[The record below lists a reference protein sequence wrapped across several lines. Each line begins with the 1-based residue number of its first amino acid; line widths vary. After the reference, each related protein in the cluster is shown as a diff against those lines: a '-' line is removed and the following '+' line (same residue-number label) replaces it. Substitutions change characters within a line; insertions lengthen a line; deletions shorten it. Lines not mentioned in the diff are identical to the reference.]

1 MDPQITSQVLRQAR
15 VHLLAHGECPP
26 GAVQERIAS
35 SWQRSLRAGVQ
46 PVGRAQLQDPLT
58 SSEMRQVLSRSEDL
72 LAIARPVMDYVFEQI
87 QDSHSM
93 VILANQQSTLLHT
106 LGDAPFLSKAERVA
120 LRSGAI
126 WTEEARGT
134 NAIGT
139 ALVEAQPLRV
149 EGAEH
154 FLEANGFLT
163 CAASP
168 IFSAQGQLLGVLD
181 ISGDQR
187 QSQPHTLGLATTA
200 ARMIENRWMLSRHQ
214 RDWRLHFHTQAE
226 GVGTAAEG
234 ILAMSPD
241 GSLLGGNRAA
251 MQALKIA
258 AADWGSLQWH
268 DISPLPLSQ
277 LLAQGRFPGESV
289 QAVPLHSGR
298 AVFARLVLTAKELQ
312 TRSLKT
318 PSAATQPAPLSHTA
332 RVDALAQLDTG
343 DERWRTAAERA
354 RRVLD
359 KGIALL
365 VQGESG
371 VGKELFARALHESS
385 ERRAR
390 AFVAINCAAIPEH
403 LIEAE
408 LFGYESGAFTGA
420 RREGQIGRLRE
431 AQGGTLLLDEIGD
444 MPLALQTRLLRV
456 LQERSITP
464 LGGGKAQPLDFQLV
478 CATHHNLRD
487 AVAQGRFRADLFYR
501 INGLAL
507 QLPALRERSDREAI
521 THKLL
526 AQFNPGASVRLH
538 TDLAVAMAHYPWPGN
553 LREYA
558 NALQTAS
565 ALLQTGEDTIGWAHL
580 SDDLAQELL
589 RYREGAPQAL
599 AYAVPDAVANLP
611 ATNLRSLSH
620 TAIAQALQQCRGN
633 VSQAAK
639 QLGISRQTLY
649 RRLKEAQAG
658 HTALVQ

>member
-26 GAVQERIAS
+26 GALQERIAN

-46 PVGRAQLQDPLT
+46 PVGRAQAHDPLT

-93 VILANQQSTLLHT
+93 VILANPQSTLLHT
-106 LGDAPFLSKAERVA
+106 LGDAPFLNKAERVA
-120 LRSGAI
+120 LRSGAS

-139 ALVEAQPLRV
+139 ALVEGAPLRV
-149 EGAEH
+149 QGGEH

-168 IFSAQGQLLGVLD
+168 IFSPQGQLLGVLD

-187 QSQPHTLGLATTA
+187 QSPSHTLGLVTTA
-200 ARMIENRWMLSRHQ
+200 ARMIENRWILSRHQ

-226 GVGTAAEG
+226 GVGSAAEG
-234 ILAMSPD
+234 ILALSPD
-241 GSLLGGNRAA
+241 GTVLGGNRTA
-251 MQALKIA
+251 MQAFNIA
-258 AADWGSLQWH
+258 AADWGSLLWS
-268 DISPLPLSQ
+268 DISPQPLTQ
-277 LLAQGRFPGESV
+277 LLAQGGHPSETV
-289 QAVPLHSGR
+289 HTVPLHSGR
-298 AVFARLVLTAKELQ
+298 TVFARLVLSNKELLIRSGRALRPHLAQ
-312 TRSLKT
+312 T
-318 PSAATQPAPLSHTA
+318 PVPQAAP
-332 RVDALAQLDTG
+332 VDALAQLDTG
-343 DERWRTAAERA
+343 DARWRNVADRA
-354 RRVLD
+354 RRSFG

-371 VGKELFARALHESS
+371 VGKELFARALHDSS
-385 ERRAR
+385 ERRSR

-420 RREGQIGRLRE
+420 RRDGQIGRLRE

-456 LQERSITP
+456 LQDRSITP
-464 LGGGKAQPLDFQLV
+464 LGGGKVLPLDFQLI
-478 CATHHNLRD
+478 CATHHQLRD

-526 AQFNPGASVRLH
+526 AQFNPGHTVHLH
-538 TDLAVAMAHYPWPGN
+538 PDVAAAMAHYPWPGN

-565 ALLQTGEDTIGWAHL
+565 ALLAPGEASIGWSHL
-580 SDDLAQELL
+580 SDDMAQELL
-589 RYREGAPQAL
+589 RYREGVPQRL
-599 AYAVPDAVANLP
+599 AVAVPESAAMLP
-611 ATNLRSLSH
+611 ITSLKTLSH
-620 TAIAQALQQCRGN
+620 AAIAQTLQQCRGN

-649 RRLKEAQAG
+649 RRLKEAQ
-658 HTALVQ
+658 TP

>member
-26 GAVQERIAS
+26 GALQERIAN

-46 PVGRAQLQDPLT
+46 PVGRAQAHDPLT

-93 VILANQQSTLLHT
+93 VILANPQSTLLHT
-106 LGDAPFLSKAERVA
+106 LGDAPFLNKAERVA
-120 LRSGAI
+120 LRSGAS

-139 ALVEAQPLRV
+139 ALVEGAPLRV
-149 EGAEH
+149 QGGEH

-168 IFSAQGQLLGVLD
+168 IFSPQGQLLGVLD

-187 QSQPHTLGLATTA
+187 QSPSHTLGLVTTA
-200 ARMIENRWMLSRHQ
+200 ARMIENRWILSRHQ

-226 GVGTAAEG
+226 GVGSAAEG
-234 ILAMSPD
+234 ILALSPD
-241 GSLLGGNRAA
+241 GTVLGGNRTA
-251 MQALKIA
+251 MQAFNIA
-258 AADWGSLQWH
+258 AADWGSLLWS
-268 DISPLPLSQ
+268 DISPQPLTQ
-277 LLAQGRFPGESV
+277 LLAQGGHPSETV
-289 QAVPLHSGR
+289 HTVPLHSGR
-298 AVFARLVLTAKELQ
+298 AVFARLVLSNKELLIRSGRALRPHLTQ
-312 TRSLKT
+312 TPVSQAT
-318 PSAATQPAPLSHTA
+318 P
-332 RVDALAQLDTG
+332 VDALAQLDTG
-343 DERWRTAAERA
+343 DARWRNVADRA
-354 RRVLD
+354 RRSFG

-371 VGKELFARALHESS
+371 VGKELFARALHDSS
-385 ERRAR
+385 ERRSR

-420 RREGQIGRLRE
+420 RRDGQIGRLRE

-456 LQERSITP
+456 LQDRSITP
-464 LGGGKAQPLDFQLV
+464 LGGGKVLPLDFQLI
-478 CATHHNLRD
+478 CATHHQLRD
-487 AVAQGRFRADLFYR
+487 AVAHGLFRADLFYR
-501 INGLAL
+501 VNGLAL

-526 AQFNPGASVRLH
+526 AQFNPGHTVHLH
-538 TDLAVAMAHYPWPGN
+538 PDVAAAMAHYPWPGN

-565 ALLQTGEDTIGWAHL
+565 ALLAPGEATIGWSHL
-580 SDDLAQELL
+580 SDDMAQELL
-589 RYREGAPQAL
+589 RYREGAPQRPAV
-599 AYAVPDAVANLP
+599 AVPEAAAMLP
-611 ATNLRSLSH
+611 ISSLKTLSH
-620 TAIAQALQQCRGN
+620 AAIAQTLQQCRGN

-649 RRLKEAQAG
+649 RRLKEAQ
-658 HTALVQ
+658 TP

>member
-26 GAVQERIAS
+26 GALQERIAN

-46 PVGRAQLQDPLT
+46 PVGRAQAHDPLT

-93 VILANQQSTLLHT
+93 VILANPQSTLLHT
-106 LGDAPFLSKAERVA
+106 LGDAPFLNKAERVA
-120 LRSGAI
+120 LRSGAS

-139 ALVEAQPLRV
+139 ALVEGAPLRV
-149 EGAEH
+149 QGGEH

-168 IFSAQGQLLGVLD
+168 IFSPQGQLLGVLD

-187 QSQPHTLGLATTA
+187 QSPSHTLGLVTTA
-200 ARMIENRWMLSRHQ
+200 ARMIENRWILSRHQ

-226 GVGTAAEG
+226 GVGSAAEG
-234 ILAMSPD
+234 ILALSPD
-241 GSLLGGNRAA
+241 GTVLGGNRTA
-251 MQALKIA
+251 MQAFNIA
-258 AADWGSLQWH
+258 AADWGSLLWS
-268 DISPLPLSQ
+268 DISPQPLTQ
-277 LLAQGRFPGESV
+277 LLAQGGHPSETV
-289 QAVPLHSGR
+289 HTVPLHSGR
-298 AVFARLVLTAKELQ
+298 TVFARLVLSNKELLIRSGRALRPHLAQ
-312 TRSLKT
+312 T
-318 PSAATQPAPLSHTA
+318 PVPQAAP
-332 RVDALAQLDTG
+332 VDALAQLDTG
-343 DERWRTAAERA
+343 DARWRNVADRA
-354 RRVLD
+354 RRSFG

-371 VGKELFARALHESS
+371 VGKELFARALHDSS
-385 ERRAR
+385 ERRSR

-420 RREGQIGRLRE
+420 RRDGQIGRLRE

-456 LQERSITP
+456 LQDRCITP
-464 LGGGKAQPLDFQLV
+464 LGGGKVLPLDFQLI
-478 CATHHNLRD
+478 CATHHQLRD

-526 AQFNPGASVRLH
+526 AQFNPGHTVHLH
-538 TDLAVAMAHYPWPGN
+538 PDVAAAMAHYPWPGN

-565 ALLQTGEDTIGWAHL
+565 ALLAPGEASIGWSHL
-580 SDDLAQELL
+580 SDDIAQELL
-589 RYREGAPQAL
+589 RYREGAPQRPA
-599 AYAVPDAVANLP
+599 AAVPEAAAMLP
-611 ATNLRSLSH
+611 ITSLKTLSH
-620 TAIAQALQQCRGN
+620 AAIAQTLQQCRGN

-649 RRLKEAQAG
+649 RRLKEAQ
-658 HTALVQ
+658 TP

>member
-26 GAVQERIAS
+26 GALQERIAN

-46 PVGRAQLQDPLT
+46 PVGRAQAHDPLT

-93 VILANQQSTLLHT
+93 VILANPQSTLLHT
-106 LGDAPFLSKAERVA
+106 LGDAPFLNKAERVA
-120 LRSGAI
+120 LRSGAS

-139 ALVEAQPLRV
+139 ALVEGAPLRV
-149 EGAEH
+149 QGGEH

-168 IFSAQGQLLGVLD
+168 IFSPQGQLLGVLD

-187 QSQPHTLGLATTA
+187 QSPSHTLGLVTTA
-200 ARMIENRWMLSRHQ
+200 ARMIENRWILSRHQ

-226 GVGTAAEG
+226 GVGSAAEG
-234 ILAMSPD
+234 ILALSPD
-241 GSLLGGNRAA
+241 GTVLGGNRTA
-251 MQALKIA
+251 MQAFNIA
-258 AADWGSLQWH
+258 AADWGSLLWS
-268 DISPLPLSQ
+268 DISPQPLTQ
-277 LLAQGRFPGESV
+277 LLAQGGHPSETV
-289 QAVPLHSGR
+289 HTVPLHSGR
-298 AVFARLVLTAKELQ
+298 TVFARLVLSNKELLICSGRALRPHLTQ
-312 TRSLKT
+312 T
-318 PSAATQPAPLSHTA
+318 PVPQAAP
-332 RVDALAQLDTG
+332 VDALAQLDTG
-343 DERWRTAAERA
+343 DARWRNVADRA
-354 RRVLD
+354 RRSFG

-371 VGKELFARALHESS
+371 VGKELFARALHDSS
-385 ERRAR
+385 ERRSC

-420 RREGQIGRLRE
+420 RRDGQIGRLRE

-456 LQERSITP
+456 LQDRSITP
-464 LGGGKAQPLDFQLV
+464 LGGGKVLPLDFQLI
-478 CATHHNLRD
+478 CATHHQLRD

-526 AQFNPGASVRLH
+526 AQFNPGHTVHLH
-538 TDLAVAMAHYPWPGN
+538 PDVAAAMAHYPWPGN

-565 ALLQTGEDTIGWAHL
+565 ALLAPGEATIGWSHL
-580 SDDLAQELL
+580 SDDMAQELL
-589 RYREGAPQAL
+589 RYREGAPQGRAV
-599 AYAVPDAVANLP
+599 AVPEAAAMLP
-611 ATNLRSLSH
+611 ITSLKTLSH
-620 TAIAQALQQCRGN
+620 AAIAQTLQQWRGN

-649 RRLKEAQAG
+649 RHLKEAQ
-658 HTALVQ
+658 TP

>member
-1 MDPQITSQVLRQAR
+1 MDPRITSQVLRQAR

-26 GAVQERIAS
+26 GALQERIAN

-46 PVGRAQLQDPLT
+46 PVGRAQAHDPLT

-93 VILANQQSTLLHT
+93 VILANPQSTLLHT
-106 LGDAPFLSKAERVA
+106 LGDAPFLNKAERVA
-120 LRSGAI
+120 LRSGAS

-139 ALVEAQPLRV
+139 ALVEGAPLRV
-149 EGAEH
+149 QGGEH

-168 IFSAQGQLLGVLD
+168 IFSPQGQLLGVLD

-187 QSQPHTLGLATTA
+187 QSPSHTLGLVTTA
-200 ARMIENRWMLSRHQ
+200 ARMIENRWILSRHQ

-226 GVGTAAEG
+226 GVGSAAEG
-234 ILAMSPD
+234 ILALSPD
-241 GSLLGGNRAA
+241 GTVLGGNRTA
-251 MQALKIA
+251 MQAFNIA
-258 AADWGSLQWH
+258 AADWGSLLWS
-268 DISPLPLSQ
+268 DISPQPLTQ
-277 LLAQGRFPGESV
+277 LLAQGGHPSETV
-289 QAVPLHSGR
+289 HTVPLHSGR
-298 AVFARLVLTAKELQ
+298 TVFARLVLSNKELLILSGRALRPHLNQ
-312 TRSLKT
+312 T
-318 PSAATQPAPLSHTA
+318 PVPQAAP
-332 RVDALAQLDTG
+332 VDALAQLDTG
-343 DERWRTAAERA
+343 DARWRNVADRA
-354 RRVLD
+354 RRSFG

-371 VGKELFARALHESS
+371 VGKELFARALHDSS
-385 ERRAR
+385 ERRSR

-420 RREGQIGRLRE
+420 RRDGQIGRLRE

-456 LQERSITP
+456 LQDRSITP
-464 LGGGKAQPLDFQLV
+464 LGGGKVLPLDFQLI
-478 CATHHNLRD
+478 CATHHQLRD

-526 AQFNPGASVRLH
+526 AQFNPGQTVHLH
-538 TDLAVAMAHYPWPGN
+538 PDVAAAMAHYPWPGN

-565 ALLQTGEDTIGWAHL
+565 ALLAPGEASIGWSHL
-580 SDDLAQELL
+580 SDDMAQELL
-589 RYREGAPQAL
+589 RYREGAPKRPAV
-599 AYAVPDAVANLP
+599 AVPEAAAMLP
-611 ATNLRSLSH
+611 ISSLKTLSH
-620 TAIAQALQQCRGN
+620 AAIAQTLQQCRGN

-649 RRLKEAQAG
+649 RRLKEAQ
-658 HTALVQ
+658 TP

>member
-26 GAVQERIAS
+26 GAVQARIAS

-46 PVGRAQLQDPLT
+46 PVGRAQAHDPLT
-58 SSEMRQVLSRSEDL
+58 GSEMRQVLSRSEDL
-72 LAIARPVMDYVFEQI
+72 LAMARPVMDYVFEQI

-93 VILANQQSTLLHT
+93 VILANPQSTLLHT
-106 LGDAPFLSKAERVA
+106 LGDAPFLNKAERVA
-120 LRSGAI
+120 LRSGAV

-139 ALVEAQPLRV
+139 ALVEAAPLRV

-168 IFSAQGQLLGVLD
+168 IFSPQGQLLGVLD

-187 QSQPHTLGLATTA
+187 QAQAHTLGLVTTA
-200 ARMIENRWMLSRHQ
+200 ARMIENRWLLAHHQ

-226 GVGTAAEG
+226 GVGSAAEG
-234 ILAMSPD
+234 IVALAPD
-241 GSLLGGNRAA
+241 GTLLGGNRAA

-258 AADWGSLQWH
+258 AADWGHLRWS
-268 DISPLPLSQ
+268 DISPQPLAPRTHGDAVHA
-277 LLAQGRFPGESV
+277 LA
-289 QAVPLHSGR
+289 LHSGR
-298 AVFARLVLTAKELQ
+298 TLFARLMLSNKELLAR
-312 TRSLKT
+312 TSR
-318 PSAATQPAPLSHTA
+318 APEPVFIQNTVPTVPQA
-332 RVDALAQLDTG
+332 DALAQLDTG
-343 DERWRTAAERA
+343 DERWRTAADRA
-354 RRVLD
+354 RRTWG

-365 VQGESG
+365 VLGESG
-371 VGKELFARALHESS
+371 VGKELFARALHDSS
-385 ERRAR
+385 DRRSR

-420 RREGQIGRLRE
+420 RRDGQIGRLRE

-456 LQERSITP
+456 LQERAITP
-464 LGGGKAQPLDFQLV
+464 LGGGKPLPLDFQLI
-478 CATHHNLRD
+478 CATHHPLRD

-521 THKLL
+521 TRKLL
-526 AQFNPGASVRLH
+526 AQYNPGRSVH
-538 TDLAVAMAHYPWPGN
+538 VHPDVAAAMAHYPWPGN

-565 ALLQTGEDTIGWAHL
+565 ALLQGDEATIAWSHL
-580 SDDLAQELL
+580 PDDLAHELL
-589 RYREGAPQAL
+589 RYRDGAPADRPSLAL
-599 AYAVPDAVANLP
+599 AHSQPVALP
-611 ATNLRSLSH
+611 TADLKSLSH
-620 TAIAQALQQCRGN
+620 QAIAQALQQCRGN

-639 QLGISRQTLY
+639 QLGISRQTMY
-649 RRLKEAQAG
+649 RRLKETQG
-658 HTALVQ
+658 H

>member
-26 GAVQERIAS
+26 GAVQ
-35 SWQRSLRAGVQ
+35 
-46 PVGRAQLQDPLT
+46 PVGRAQAHDPLT
-58 SSEMRQVLSRSEDL
+58 GSEMRQVLSRSEDL
-72 LAIARPVMDYVFEQI
+72 LAMARPVMDYVFEQI

-93 VILANQQSTLLHT
+93 VILANPQSTLLHT
-106 LGDAPFLSKAERVA
+106 LGDAPFLNKAERVA
-120 LRSGAI
+120 LRSGAV

-139 ALVEAQPLRV
+139 ALVEAAPLRV

-168 IFSAQGQLLGVLD
+168 IFSPQGQLLGVLD

-187 QSQPHTLGLATTA
+187 QAQAHTLGLVTTA
-200 ARMIENRWMLSRHQ
+200 ARMIENRWLLAHHQ

-226 GVGTAAEG
+226 GVGSAAEG
-234 ILAMSPD
+234 IVALAPD
-241 GSLLGGNRAA
+241 GTLLGGNRAA

-258 AADWGSLQWH
+258 AADWGHLRWS
-268 DISPLPLSQ
+268 DISPQPLAPRTHGDVVHA
-277 LLAQGRFPGESV
+277 LA
-289 QAVPLHSGR
+289 LHSGR
-298 AVFARLVLTAKELQ
+298 TLFARLVLSNRELLAR
-312 TRSLKT
+312 TSR
-318 PSAATQPAPLSHTA
+318 APEPVFIQNTVPTLPQA
-332 RVDALAQLDTG
+332 DALAQLDTG
-343 DERWRTAAERA
+343 DERWRTAADRA
-354 RRVLD
+354 RRTWG

-365 VQGESG
+365 VLGESG
-371 VGKELFARALHESS
+371 VGKELFARALHDSS
-385 ERRAR
+385 DRRSR

-420 RREGQIGRLRE
+420 RRDGQIGRLRE

-456 LQERSITP
+456 LQERAITP
-464 LGGGKAQPLDFQLV
+464 LGGGKPLPLDFQLI
-478 CATHHNLRD
+478 CATHHPLRD

-521 THKLL
+521 TRKLL
-526 AQFNPGASVRLH
+526 AQYNPGRSVH
-538 TDLAVAMAHYPWPGN
+538 VHPDVAAAMARYPWPGN

-565 ALLQTGEDTIGWAHL
+565 ALLQGDEATIAWSHL
-580 SDDLAQELL
+580 PDDLAHELL
-589 RYREGAPQAL
+589 RYRDGAPADRPSL
-599 AYAVPDAVANLP
+599 AFAHSQPAALP
-611 ATNLRSLSH
+611 AADLKSLSH
-620 TAIAQALQQCRGN
+620 QAIAQALQQCRGN

-639 QLGISRQTLY
+639 QLGISRQTMY
-649 RRLKEAQAG
+649 RRLKETQG
-658 HTALVQ
+658 H

>member
-46 PVGRAQLQDPLT
+46 PVGRGQTLDPLT
-58 SSEMRQVLSRSEDL
+58 STEMRQVLSRSEDL
-72 LAIARPVMDYVFEQI
+72 LALARPVMDYVYEQI

-93 VILANQQSTLLHT
+93 VILANPQSTLLHT
-106 LGDAPFLSKAERVA
+106 LGDAPFLNKAERVA

-139 ALVEAQPLRV
+139 ALVEAAPLRV

-187 QSQPHTLGLATTA
+187 QAQAHTLGLVTTA
-200 ARMIENRWMLSRHQ
+200 ARMIENRWLLNQHQ
-214 RDWRLHFHTQAE
+214 RDWRLHFHTQAA
-226 GVGTAAEG
+226 GVGTAGEG
-234 ILAMSPD
+234 MLALSPD
-241 GSLLGGNRAA
+241 GTVLGGNRAA

-258 AADWGSLQWH
+258 AADWGHLPWS
-268 DISPLPLSQ
+268 DISPLSLSQ
-277 LLAQGRFPGESV
+277 LLAQGQHPSDTV
-289 QAVPLHSGR
+289 HALPLHSGR
-298 AVFARLVLTAKELQ
+298 TMYARLVLPNKELLPRGRRAIEPVFNQ
-312 TRSLKT
+312 KT
-318 PSAATQPAPLSHTA
+318 FTVNTPPDASPDAPPYALSS
-332 RVDALAQLDTG
+332 VSPDALAQLDTG
-343 DERWRTAAERA
+343 DERWRLAAERA
-354 RRVLD
+354 RRTLG

-371 VGKELFARALHESS
+371 VGKELFARALHDSS
-385 ERRAR
+385 ERRGR

-420 RREGQIGRLRE
+420 RRDGQIGRLRE
-431 AQGGTLLLDEIGD
+431 AHGGTLLLDEIGD
-444 MPLALQTRLLRV
+444 MPLVLQTRLLRV

-464 LGGGKAQPLDFQLV
+464 LGGGKAQPLDFQLI
-478 CATHHNLRD
+478 CATHHHLRD

-501 INGLAL
+501 ADSNLKCNTRG
-507 QLPALRERSDREAI
+507 
-521 THKLL
+521 
-526 AQFNPGASVRLH
+526 FN
-538 TDLAVAMAHYPWPGN
+538 
-553 LREYA
+553 E
-558 NALQTAS
+558 
-565 ALLQTGEDTIGWAHL
+565 
-580 SDDLAQELL
+580 
-589 RYREGAPQAL
+589 
-599 AYAVPDAVANLP
+599 
-611 ATNLRSLSH
+611 
-620 TAIAQALQQCRGN
+620 
-633 VSQAAK
+633 
-639 QLGISRQTLY
+639 
-649 RRLKEAQAG
+649 
-658 HTALVQ
+658 

>member
-26 GAVQERIAS
+26 GALQERIAN

-46 PVGRAQLQDPLT
+46 PVGRAQAHDPLT

-93 VILANQQSTLLHT
+93 VILANPQSTLLHT
-106 LGDAPFLSKAERVA
+106 LGDAPFLNKAERVA
-120 LRSGAI
+120 LRSGAS

-139 ALVEAQPLRV
+139 ALVEGAPLRV
-149 EGAEH
+149 QGGEH

-168 IFSAQGQLLGVLD
+168 IFSPQGQLLGVLD

-187 QSQPHTLGLATTA
+187 QSPSHTLGLVTTA
-200 ARMIENRWMLSRHQ
+200 ARMIENRWILSRHQ

-226 GVGTAAEG
+226 GVGSAAEG
-234 ILAMSPD
+234 ILALSPD
-241 GSLLGGNRAA
+241 GTVLGGNRTA
-251 MQALKIA
+251 MQAFNIA
-258 AADWGSLQWH
+258 AADWGSLLWS
-268 DISPLPLSQ
+268 DISPQPLTQ
-277 LLAQGRFPGESV
+277 LLAQGGHPSETV
-289 QAVPLHSGR
+289 HTVPLHSGR
-298 AVFARLVLTAKELQ
+298 TVFARLVLSNKELLIRSGRALRPHLAQ
-312 TRSLKT
+312 T
-318 PSAATQPAPLSHTA
+318 PVPQAAP
-332 RVDALAQLDTG
+332 VDALAQLDTG
-343 DERWRTAAERA
+343 DARWRNVADRA
-354 RRVLD
+354 RRSFG

-371 VGKELFARALHESS
+371 VGKELFARALHDSS
-385 ERRAR
+385 ERRSR

-420 RREGQIGRLRE
+420 RRDGQIGRLRE

-456 LQERSITP
+456 LQDRCITP
-464 LGGGKAQPLDFQLV
+464 LGGGKVLPLDFQLI
-478 CATHHNLRD
+478 CATHHQLRD

-526 AQFNPGASVRLH
+526 AQFNPGHTVHLH
-538 TDLAVAMAHYPWPGN
+538 PDVAAAMAHYPWPGN

-565 ALLQTGEDTIGWAHL
+565 ALLAPGEASIGWSHL
-580 SDDLAQELL
+580 SDDMAQELL
-589 RYREGAPQAL
+589 RYREGVPQRL
-599 AYAVPDAVANLP
+599 AVAVPESAAMLP
-611 ATNLRSLSH
+611 ITSLKTLSH
-620 TAIAQALQQCRGN
+620 AAIAQTLQQCRGN

-649 RRLKEAQAG
+649 RRLKEAQ
-658 HTALVQ
+658 TP

>member
-1 MDPQITSQVLRQAR
+1 MDPRITSQVLRQAR

-26 GAVQERIAS
+26 GALQERIAN

-46 PVGRAQLQDPLT
+46 PVGRVQTYDPLT
-58 SSEMRQVLSRSEDL
+58 GSEMRQVLSRSEDL
-72 LAIARPVMDYVFEQI
+72 IAIARPVMDYVFEQI
-87 QDSHSM
+87 
-93 VILANQQSTLLHT
+93 LANPQSTLLHT
-106 LGDAPFLSKAERVA
+106 LGDAPFLNKAERVA

-139 ALVEAQPLRV
+139 ALVEGAPLRV

-168 IFSAQGQLLGVLD
+168 IFSPQGQLLGVLD

-187 QSQPHTLGLATTA
+187 QSQAHTLGLVTTA
-200 ARMIENRWMLSRHQ
+200 ARMVENRWLLARHQ
-214 RDWRLHFHTQAE
+214 RDWRLHFHTQAQ
-226 GVGTAAEG
+226 GVGSAAEG
-234 ILAMSPD
+234 ILALSPD
-241 GSLLGGNRAA
+241 GSLLGGNRVA
-251 MQALKIA
+251 MQAFKIA
-258 AADWGSLQWH
+258 AADWGSVTWG
-268 DISPLPLSQ
+268 DISPQPLAQ
-277 LLAQGRFPGESV
+277 LLAPGGQQSEAIHSV
-289 QAVPLHSGR
+289 ALHSGR
-298 AVFARLVLTAKELQ
+298 TVFARLVLSKNELLAR
-312 TRSLKT
+312 TRRLLV
-318 PSAATQPAPLSHTA
+318 PDFIQSAAPAAT
-332 RVDALAQLDTG
+332 VDALAQLDTG
-343 DERWRTAAERA
+343 DATWRNVADRA
-354 RRVLD
+354 RRSFG
-359 KGIALL
+359 KGIAIL

-371 VGKELFARALHESS
+371 VGKELFARALHDSS
-385 ERRAR
+385 ARRSR

-420 RREGQIGRLRE
+420 RRDGQIGRLRE

-456 LQERSITP
+456 LQDRSITP
-464 LGGGKAQPLDFQLV
+464 LGGGKPQPLDFQLI
-478 CATHHNLRD
+478 CATHHQLRD

-521 THKLL
+521 TRKLL
-526 AQFNPGASVRLH
+526 AQFNPQHAVHLH
-538 TDLAVAMAHYPWPGN
+538 PDVAAAMAHYPWPGN

-565 ALLQTGEDTIGWAHL
+565 ALLDEGEQVIGWGHL

-589 RYREGAPQAL
+589 RYREGAPPA
-599 AYAVPDAVANLP
+599 AAPVCAPEPASLP
-611 ATNLRSLSH
+611 AGDLKSLSH
-620 TAIAQALQQCRGN
+620 TAITQTLQQCRGN

-639 QLGISRQTLY
+639 LLGISRQTMY
-649 RRLKEAQAG
+649 RRLKDAQA
-658 HTALVQ
+658 TAAIP

>member
-46 PVGRAQLQDPLT
+46 PVGRAQAQDPLT

-93 VILANQQSTLLHT
+93 VVLANPQSTLLHT

-139 ALVEAQPLRV
+139 ALVEAKPLRV

-234 ILAMSPD
+234 ILALAPD
-241 GSLLGGNRAA
+241 GTLLGGNRAA

-258 AADWGSLQWH
+258 AADWGSLQWQ
-268 DISPLPLSQ
+268 DISPMPLNQ
-277 LLAQGRFPGESV
+277 WLAQGRFPGDAV
-289 QAVPLHSGR
+289 QALPLHSGR
-298 AVFARLVLTAKELQ
+298 AVFARLVLTDKELQ
-312 TRSLKT
+312 ARSLRA
-318 PSAATQPAPLSHTA
+318 PSTAVHPASVPSVG

-464 LGGGKAQPLDFQLV
+464 LGGGKAQPLDFQLI
-478 CATHHNLRD
+478 CATHHNLRE
-487 AVAQGRFRADLFYR
+487 AVAQGRFRSDLFYR
-501 INGLAL
+501 INGLAV

-526 AQFNPGASVRLH
+526 AQFNPGAAVRLH

-565 ALLQTGEDTIGWAHL
+565 ALLQAGEDTIGWAHL

-589 RYREGAPQAL
+589 RYREGAPQAVT
-599 AYAVPDAVANLP
+599 YAEPEAAASLP
-611 ATNLRSLSH
+611 ATNLKSLSH
-620 TAIAQALQQCRGN
+620 TAIAQSLQQCRGN

-649 RRLKEAQAG
+649 RRLKEAQA
-658 HTALVQ
+658 TQSL

>member
-234 ILAMSPD
+234 ILALSPD
-241 GSLLGGNRAA
+241 GCLLGGNRAA

-312 TRSLKT
+312 TRSLRT
-318 PSAATQPAPLSHTA
+318 APAATQPAPAPSIA

-390 AFVAINCAAIPEH
+390 AFVAINCAAIPEN

-526 AQFNPGASVRLH
+526 AQFNPGAAVRLH

-565 ALLQTGEDTIGWAHL
+565 AMLQAGEDTIGWAHL

>member
-26 GAVQERIAS
+26 GALQQRIAN

-46 PVGRAQLQDPLT
+46 PVGRAQAHDPLT
-58 SSEMRQVLSRSEDL
+58 SGEMRQVLSRSEDL

-93 VILANQQSTLLHT
+93 VILANPQSTLLHT
-106 LGDAPFLSKAERVA
+106 LGDAPFLNKAERVA
-120 LRSGAI
+120 LRSGAT

-139 ALVEAQPLRV
+139 ALVEGAPLRV
-149 EGAEH
+149 EGGEH

-168 IFSAQGQLLGVLD
+168 IFSPQGQLLGVLD

-187 QSQPHTLGLATTA
+187 QSQSHTLGLVTTA
-200 ARMIENRWMLSRHQ
+200 ARMIENRWILSRHQ

-226 GVGTAAEG
+226 GVGSAAEG
-234 ILAMSPD
+234 ILALAPD
-241 GSLLGGNRAA
+241 GTLLGGNRAA
-251 MQALKIA
+251 MQAFKIA
-258 AADWGSLQWH
+258 AADWGSLGWR
-268 DISPLPLSQ
+268 DISPQPLTQ
-277 LLAQGRFPGESV
+277 LMTQSARQSETIHTLL
-289 QAVPLHSGR
+289 LHSGR
-298 AVFARLVLTAKELQ
+298 TLFARLVLSNKELLTTVKRALVPHLIQ
-312 TRSLKT
+312 
-318 PSAATQPAPLSHTA
+318 SAVPQIAAL
-332 RVDALAQLDTG
+332 DALAQLDTG
-343 DERWRTAAERA
+343 DERWRTVADRA
-354 RRVLD
+354 RRSFG
-359 KGIALL
+359 KGIAIL

-371 VGKELFARALHESS
+371 VGKELFARALHDSS
-385 ERRAR
+385 GRRNH

-420 RREGQIGRLRE
+420 RRDGQIGRLRE

-444 MPLALQTRLLRV
+444 MPLTLQTRLLRV
-456 LQERSITP
+456 LQERSMTP
-464 LGGGKAQPLDFQLV
+464 LGGGKPQALDFQLV
-478 CATHHNLRD
+478 CATHHHLRD

-521 THKLL
+521 TCKLL
-526 AQFNPGASVRLH
+526 AQFNPDRAVHLH
-538 TDLAVAMAHYPWPGN
+538 PDVAVAMAHYPWPGN

-565 ALLQTGEDTIGWAHL
+565 ALLAEGEGVIGWSHL
-580 SDDLAQELL
+580 SDDIAQELL
-589 RYREGAPQAL
+589 RYREGAPSTATRTEVQSAASL
-599 AYAVPDAVANLP
+599 VATDLK
-611 ATNLRSLSH
+611 SLSH
-620 TAIAQALQQCRGN
+620 NAIALTLQQCRGN

-649 RRLKEAQAG
+649 RRLKEIA
-658 HTALVQ
+658 TR

>member
-106 LGDAPFLSKAERVA
+106 LGYAPFLSKAERVA

-403 LIEAE
+403 LI
-408 LFGYESGAFTGA
+408 
-420 RREGQIGRLRE
+420 
-431 AQGGTLLLDEIGD
+431 
-444 MPLALQTRLLRV
+444 
-456 LQERSITP
+456 
-464 LGGGKAQPLDFQLV
+464 
-478 CATHHNLRD
+478 
-487 AVAQGRFRADLFYR
+487 
-501 INGLAL
+501 
-507 QLPALRERSDREAI
+507 
-521 THKLL
+521 
-526 AQFNPGASVRLH
+526 
-538 TDLAVAMAHYPWPGN
+538 
-553 LREYA
+553 
-558 NALQTAS
+558 
-565 ALLQTGEDTIGWAHL
+565 
-580 SDDLAQELL
+580 
-589 RYREGAPQAL
+589 
-599 AYAVPDAVANLP
+599 
-611 ATNLRSLSH
+611 
-620 TAIAQALQQCRGN
+620 
-633 VSQAAK
+633 
-639 QLGISRQTLY
+639 
-649 RRLKEAQAG
+649 
-658 HTALVQ
+658 

>member
-26 GAVQERIAS
+26 GAVQARIAS

-46 PVGRAQLQDPLT
+46 PVGRVSGGDPLT
-58 SSEMRQVLSRSEDL
+58 GSEMRQVLTRSEDL

-93 VILANQQSTLLHT
+93 VILANAQSTLLHT
-106 LGDAPFLSKAERVA
+106 LGDAPFLNKAERVA

-139 ALVEAQPLRV
+139 ALVEATPLRV
-149 EGAEH
+149 EGSEH
-154 FLEANGFLT
+154 FLEANSFLN

-187 QSQPHTLGLATTA
+187 LAQAHTLGLATTA
-200 ARMIENRWMLSRHQ
+200 ARMIENRWLLARHQ
-214 RDWRLHFHTQAE
+214 RDWRMHFHTQAE

-234 ILAMSPD
+234 ILALAPD
-241 GSLLGGNRAA
+241 GLLLGGNRAA
-251 MQALKIA
+251 MHSLKIA
-258 AADWGSLQWH
+258 VADWGHLHWD
-268 DISPLPLSQ
+268 DISPLPLRDWLAVGRSQ
-277 LLAQGRFPGESV
+277 TERLHLAALHTGRS
-289 QAVPLHSGR
+289 
-298 AVFARLVLTAKELQ
+298 VFARLVLPQAAQAAQMAHTLPALPGERAGRALPATAPQL
-312 TRSLKT
+312 
-318 PSAATQPAPLSHTA
+318 PVA
-332 RVDALAQLDTG
+332 DALAQLDTG
-343 DERWRTAAERA
+343 DLSWRAAAERG
-354 RRVLD
+354 RRTWG

-371 VGKELFARALHESS
+371 VGKELFVRALHNSS
-385 ERRAR
+385 AR
-390 AFVAINCAAIPEH
+390 HAAPFVAINCAAIPEH

-420 RREGQIGRLRE
+420 RRDGQLGRLRE
-431 AQGGTLLLDEIGD
+431 AQGGTLFLDEIGD

-464 LGGGKAQPLDFQLV
+464 LGGGKAQQLDFALV
-478 CATHHNLRD
+478 CATHHQLRD

-521 THKLL
+521 TRRLL
-526 AQFNPGASVRLH
+526 DQFNPGQSVRLH
-538 TDLAVAMAHYPWPGN
+538 PDLAFAMAHYPWPGN

-565 ALLQTGEDTIGWAHL
+565 ALLLPGEDCIGWSQL

-589 RYREGAPQAL
+589 RYREGAPM
-599 AYAVPDAVANLP
+599 AVASLAAHPQQASLP
-611 ATNLRSLSH
+611 ATDLKTLSH
-620 TAIAQALQQCRGN
+620 TAIAQMLQQCRGN

-639 QLGISRQTLY
+639 LLGISRQTLY
-649 RRLKEAQAG
+649 RRLKAA
-658 HTALVQ
+658 

>member
-46 PVGRAQLQDPLT
+46 PVGRVQAHDPLT
-58 SSEMRQVLSRSEDL
+58 GSEMRQVLSRSEDL

-93 VILANQQSTLLHT
+93 VILANPQSTLLHT
-106 LGDAPFLSKAERVA
+106 LGDAPFLNKAERVA

-139 ALVEAQPLRV
+139 ALVEATPLRV

-234 ILAMSPD
+234 ILALSPD
-241 GSLLGGNRAA
+241 GTLLGGNRAA
-251 MQALKIA
+251 IQALKIA
-258 AADWGSLQWH
+258 AADWGHLQWS
-268 DISPLPLSQ
+268 DISPQPLTQ
-277 LLAQGRFPGESV
+277 LLAQGQQSE
-289 QAVPLHSGR
+289 ALHALLLHSGR
-298 AVFARLVLTAKELQ
+298 SVYARLMLSNRELSA
-312 TRSLKT
+312 RSSRT
-318 PSAATQPAPLSHTA
+318 PAPVFIPNPQPQA
-332 RVDALAQLDTG
+332 PQADALAQLDTG

-371 VGKELFARALHESS
+371 VGKELFARALHDSS
-385 ERRAR
+385 ARRGR

-420 RREGQIGRLRE
+420 RRDGQIGRLRE

-464 LGGGKAQPLDFQLV
+464 LGGGKAQPLDFQLI

-501 INGLAL
+501 INGLAV

-521 THKLL
+521 TNKLL
-526 AQFNPGASVRLH
+526 AGYNPGATVRLH
-538 TDLAVAMAHYPWPGN
+538 PDLAVAMAHYPWPGN

-565 ALLQTGEDTIGWAHL
+565 ALLPAGEDTIGWAHL

-589 RYREGAPQAL
+589 RYREGAPQAV
-599 AYAVPDAVANLP
+599 AYAAPEAAAILP
-611 ATNLRSLSH
+611 ATNLKSLSH
-620 TAIAQALQQCRGN
+620 AAIAQTLQQCRGN

-639 QLGISRQTLY
+639 QLGISRQTMY
-649 RRLKEAQAG
+649 RRLKETQQGAAP
-658 HTALVQ
+658 LVQ

>member
-456 LQERSITP
+456 LHERSITP
-464 LGGGKAQPLDFQLV
+464 LGGGKALPLDFQLV

-565 ALLQTGEDTIGWAHL
+565 AMLQAGEDTIGWAHL

>member
-26 GAVQERIAS
+26 GAVQARIAS
-35 SWQRSLRAGVQ
+35 SWERSLRAGVQ
-46 PVGRAQLQDPLT
+46 PVGRVSGGDPLT
-58 SSEMRQVLSRSEDL
+58 GTEMRQVLTRSEDL

-93 VILANQQSTLLHT
+93 VILANAQSTLLHT
-106 LGDAPFLSKAERVA
+106 LGDAPFLNKAERVA

-139 ALVEAQPLRV
+139 ALVEATPLRV

-154 FLEANGFLT
+154 FLEANSFLN

-187 QSQPHTLGLATTA
+187 LAQAHTLGLATTA
-200 ARMIENRWMLSRHQ
+200 ARMIENRWLLARHQ
-214 RDWRLHFHTQAE
+214 RDWRMHFHTQAE

-234 ILAMSPD
+234 ILALAPD
-241 GSLLGGNRAA
+241 GLLLGGNRAA
-251 MQALKIA
+251 MQSLKIA
-258 AADWGSLQWH
+258 AADWGHLHWD
-268 DISPLPLSQ
+268 DISAMPLRDW
-277 LLAQGRFPGESV
+277 LARGHSHTERLHLAALHTGRS
-289 QAVPLHSGR
+289 
-298 AVFARLVLTAKELQ
+298 VFARLVLPAGAQATSTATTQAAL
-312 TRSLKT
+312 
-318 PSAATQPAPLSHTA
+318 PSDRAVRVPLAAAPLRPAP
-332 RVDALAQLDTG
+332 DALAQLDTG
-343 DERWRTAAERA
+343 DPTWRAAAERG
-354 RRVLD
+354 RRTLG

-371 VGKELFARALHESS
+371 VGKELFARALHDSS
-385 ERRAR
+385 AR
-390 AFVAINCAAIPEH
+390 HAGPFVAINCAAIPEH

-420 RREGQIGRLRE
+420 RRDGQLGRLRE
-431 AQGGTLLLDEIGD
+431 AQGGTLFLDEIGD

-464 LGGGKAQPLDFQLV
+464 LGGGKAQELDFALV
-478 CATHHNLRD
+478 CATHHQLRE

-501 INGLAL
+501 IHGLAL

-521 THKLL
+521 TRRLL
-526 AQFNPGASVRLH
+526 DQFNPGQSVRLH
-538 TDLAVAMAHYPWPGN
+538 PDLAFAMAHYPWPGN

-565 ALLQTGEDTIGWAHL
+565 ALLLPGEDTIGWSQL

-589 RYREGAPQAL
+589 RYREGAPM
-599 AYAVPDAVANLP
+599 AVAAVAAQAQPPSLP
-611 ATNLRSLSH
+611 ATDLKTLSH
-620 TAIAQALQQCRGN
+620 AAIAQMLQQCRGN

-639 QLGISRQTLY
+639 LLGISRQTLY
-649 RRLKEAQAG
+649 RRLKA
-658 HTALVQ
+658 V